1 MRRAY
6 FSYYE
11 TFEVIIAKFKTAEE
25 REAFRKKLIAYGL
38 YGTEPEDMTEL
49 EDMAWTLCRE
59 LIDQQQNRR
68 EINAQNARGERK
80 KQLEA
85 AAEPAPAQTQEPE
98 PEQKPKRQPVKR
110 AKFVKPTREE
120 ITAFCEEKG
129 LKINV
134 NKFYLHYESNGWR
147 VGKNAMKSWKAAVQK
162 WAETEKDFENHGK
175 AAGTMWANNSADAD
189 TGNYEGIF

>member
-11 TFEVIIAKFKTAEE
+11 TFETIIAKFKTAEE
-25 REAFRKKLIAYGL
+25 REAFRKKLITYGL

-68 EINAQNARGERK
+68 EINAQNAK
-80 KQLEA
+80 KSHENVKKPP
-85 AAEPAPAQTQEPE
+85 EPPKAPAKRF
-98 PEQKPKRQPVKR
+98 KPPTVEDVRSYCK
-110 AKFVKPTREE
+110 AKGYAIDAARFVS
-120 ITAFCEEKG
+120 
-129 LKINV
+129 
-134 NKFYLHYESNGWR
+134 YYESNGWR
-147 VGKNAMKSWKAAVQK
+147 VGKNAMKSWQAAVQG
-162 WAETEKDFENHGK
+162 WAARDKKEYGGMWTQET
-175 AAGTMWANNSADAD
+175 D